1 VIKIPI
7 QLQKDLKTPNFTH
20 CGYFSI
26 FYMTIF
32 LMFGKNDLM
41 NYDLNKCITDFRA
54 FFFINFFDRYN
65 SNLIENFENFLK
77 KYFKK

>member
-1 VIKIPI
+1 
-7 QLQKDLKTPNFTH
+7 
-20 CGYFSI
+20 
-26 FYMTIF
+26 MTIF